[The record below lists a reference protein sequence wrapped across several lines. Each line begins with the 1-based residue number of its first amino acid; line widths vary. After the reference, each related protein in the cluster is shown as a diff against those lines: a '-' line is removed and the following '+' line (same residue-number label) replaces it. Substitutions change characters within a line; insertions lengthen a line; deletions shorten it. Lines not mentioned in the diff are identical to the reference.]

1 MFSKSTAAL
10 PATLAA
16 RVFVIAAVRVVLPW
30 STCPMVP
37 ILQCGL
43 VLSNLAFAIL
53 NVLLEIIAVLA
64 YFLFSFIHRLFT
76 IIFQIQDIFKP
87 NLPVFMSFIM
97 V

>member
-1 MFSKSTAAL
+1 
-10 PATLAA
+10 
-16 RVFVIAAVRVVLPW
+16 
-30 STCPMVP
+30 MVP

-64 YFLFSFIHRLFT
+64 YFYFPYIHRLFT

-87 NLPVFMSFIM
+87 NLPVFMSFIT